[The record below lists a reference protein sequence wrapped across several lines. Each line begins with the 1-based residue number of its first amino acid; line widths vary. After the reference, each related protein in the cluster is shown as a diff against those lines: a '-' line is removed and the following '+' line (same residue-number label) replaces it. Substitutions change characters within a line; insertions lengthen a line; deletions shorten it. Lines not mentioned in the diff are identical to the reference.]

1 LTILEELKKASTTN
15 SIKIYHFNMMRSI
28 LEKTSAFF
36 GFKVFTDCI
45 KEEPKVLLYARFLNL
60 FSHGK
65 DSFFSYREPDDA
77 HKKLL
82 KEVLDAYLGKY
93 EFNLLD
99 ILSGS
104 ND

>member
-1 LTILEELKKASTTN
+1 
-15 SIKIYHFNMMRSI
+15 
-28 LEKTSAFF
+28 
-36 GFKVFTDCI
+36 
-45 KEEPKVLLYARFLNL
+45 LYARFLNL